1 MLYYSIKKS
10 IAGFQATP
18 ESYKNWK
25 IRADSTMLTA
35 DSALEGKTT
44 SNDS

>member
-1 MLYYSIKKS
+1 MFYRKFISNLG
-10 IAGFQATP
+10 AQATP

-25 IRADSTMLTA
+25 IRADSTMLTS
-35 DSALEGKTT
+35 DNVLDRSLQ